1 MVIVSKKILCDF
13 AVGLPVGFHCKYT
26 DVRGK
31 KSRKMLLQNYVSHHF
46 LLLQNY
52 VKQGLEVGVGTF
64 WVLHGGKRGTS
75 EAGKTRFFV

>member
-31 KSRKMLLQNYVSHHF
+31 KSRKMLLQNYVRPHF

-75 EAGKTRFFV
+75 GAEG

>member
-31 KSRKMLLQNYVSHHF
+31 KSRKMLLQNYVKAHF

-52 VKQGLEVGVGTF
+52 VKQGL
-64 WVLHGGKRGTS
+64 
-75 EAGKTRFFV
+75 